1 MAICRDQAVKNVAMK
16 CVVRTA
22 SSYLL
27 WLCMMVNFLTAFLLI
42 GSSLALAHQEQV
54 LTDTQIIASLRAL
67 RSEMLDLLAQVA
79 GKGEATTRPNRRTM
93 NYELYRQTFESYNAK
108 IDDCYRRLAAYYAQI
123 DRVYRT
129 GSSTPLY
136 KQMVQ
141 TYLDTKV
148 VFDNLKST
156 FSTLEPPE
164 KVVTEAVISN
174 DQRLNERMATS
185 IRTAAIPTA
194 PPQAAKE
201 IVEADDSR
209 FIGTFDAV
217 EMFLLVR
224 GDSAC
229 YVLFGWKEV
238 VEDEDGKS
246 LEEYHLAVAR
256 SESFPATPELR
267 TLTPEQHL
275 ENALKLKIAMVEA
288 KGEMMTDLKQFFART
303 KSYART
309 N

>member
-1 MAICRDQAVKNVAMK
+1 MTNVSVSDVKR
-16 CVVRTA
+16 VVGSR
-22 SSYLL
+22 LL
-27 WLCMMVNFLTAFLLI
+27 RLFVCMNFLAIPFMFGF
-42 GSSLALAHQEQV
+42 GSAPAQERV
-54 LTDTQIIASLRAL
+54 LTDSEIVASLRAL
-67 RSEMLDLLAQVA
+67 RSEMLDLLSQVA
-79 GKGEATTRPNRRTM
+79 GKGAAMTRPSRRTM
-93 NYELYRQTFESYNAK
+93 DYESYRRTFESYSAK
-108 IDDCYRRLAAYYAQI
+108 IDDCYRRLAAYYSQI

-136 KQMVQ
+136 KRMLQ
-141 TYLDTKV
+141 TYLDAKG

-156 FSTLEPPE
+156 FNTLEPPE

-174 DQRLNERMATS
+174 DQRLNERIATS
-185 IRTAAIPTA
+185 VRMAAVPTA

-201 IVEADDSR
+201 IVDADDSR

-229 YVLFGWKEV
+229 YVLFGWKDV
-238 VEDEDGKS
+238 VEDEHGKS

-256 SESFPATPELR
+256 SESFPMTPEIR
-267 TLTPEQHL
+267 SLTPEQHL
-275 ENALKLKIAMVEA
+275 EHALKLKIAMVEA
-288 KGEMMTDLKQFFART
+288 QGETMTDLKQFFART

>member
-1 MAICRDQAVKNVAMK
+1 MTNVSVSDVKR
-16 CVVRTA
+16 VVGSR
-22 SSYLL
+22 LL
-27 WLCMMVNFLTAFLLI
+27 RLFVCMNFLAIPFMFGF
-42 GSSLALAHQEQV
+42 GSAPAQERV
-54 LTDTQIIASLRAL
+54 LTDSEIVASLRAL
-67 RSEMLDLLAQVA
+67 RSEMLDLLSQVA
-79 GKGEATTRPNRRTM
+79 GKGAAMTRPSRRTM
-93 NYELYRQTFESYNAK
+93 DYESYRRTFESYSAK
-108 IDDCYRRLAAYYAQI
+108 IDDCYRRLAAYYSQI

-136 KQMVQ
+136 KRMLQ
-141 TYLDTKV
+141 TYLDAKG

-156 FSTLEPPE
+156 FNTLEPPE

-174 DQRLNERMATS
+174 DQRLNERIATS
-185 IRTAAIPTA
+185 VRMAAVPTA
-194 PPQAAKE
+194 PPQAVRE
-201 IVEADDSR
+201 IVDADDSR

-238 VEDEDGKS
+238 VEDENGKS

-256 SESFPATPELR
+256 SESFPMTPEIR

-275 ENALKLKIAMVEA
+275 EHALKLKIAMVEA
-288 KGEMMTDLKQFFART
+288 QGEMMTDLKQFFARA

>member
-1 MAICRDQAVKNVAMK
+1 MKTNMAVKDVRS
-16 CVVRTA
+16 VVRGR
-22 SSYLL
+22 LL
-27 WLCMMVNFLTAFLLI
+27 RLFVCVNFMVIPFLSGL
-42 GSSLALAHQEQV
+42 GSAQERA
-54 LTDTQIIASLRAL
+54 LTDSEILASLRAL
-67 RSEMLDLLAQVA
+67 RSEMLDLLSQVA
-79 GKGEATTRPNRRTM
+79 GKGAAMTRPSRRTM
-93 NYELYRQTFESYNAK
+93 DYESYRRTFESYSAK
-108 IDDCYRRLAAYYAQI
+108 IDDCYRRLAAYYSQI

-129 GSSTPLY
+129 GSNTPLY

-141 TYLDTKV
+141 TYLDTKG

-156 FSTLEPPE
+156 FSALEPPE
-164 KVVTEAVISN
+164 KAVTEAVVST
-174 DQRLNERMATS
+174 DQRLNERIATS
-185 IRTAAIPTA
+185 VRTAAVPTA
-194 PPQAAKE
+194 PPQAARE
-201 IVEADDSR
+201 IVDADDSR

-229 YVLFGWKEV
+229 YVLFGWKDV
-238 VEDEDGKS
+238 VEDENGKS

-256 SESFPATPELR
+256 SESFPLTPEVR
-267 TLTPEQHL
+267 ALTPEQHL

-288 KGEMMTDLKQFFART
+288 QGEAMTDLKQFFART

>member
-1 MAICRDQAVKNVAMK
+1 MAVRDVKR
-16 CVVRTA
+16 VVGSR
-22 SSYLL
+22 LL
-27 WLCMMVNFLTAFLLI
+27 RLFVCLNFLAIPFVFGF
-42 GSSLALAHQEQV
+42 GSVLAQERAM
-54 LTDTQIIASLRAL
+54 TDSEIVASLRAL
-67 RSEMLDLLAQVA
+67 RSEMFDLLSQVA
-79 GKGEATTRPNRRTM
+79 GKGAAMTRPSRRTM
-93 NYELYRQTFESYNAK
+93 DYESYRQTFESYSAK
-108 IDDCYRRLAAYYAQI
+108 IDDCYRRLAGYYSQI

-129 GSSTPLY
+129 GSNTPLY
-136 KQMVQ
+136 KQMLQ
-141 TYLDTKV
+141 TYLDAKG

-156 FSTLEPPE
+156 FNTLEPPE

-174 DQRLNERMATS
+174 DQRLNERIATS
-185 IRTAAIPTA
+185 VRTAAVPTA

-201 IVEADDSR
+201 IVDADDSR

-229 YVLFGWKEV
+229 YVLFGWKDV
-238 VEDEDGKS
+238 VEDENGKS

-256 SESFPATPELR
+256 SESFPMTPEVR
-267 TLTPEQHL
+267 ALTPEQHL

-288 KGEMMTDLKQFFART
+288 QGEMMTDLKQFFART

>member
-1 MAICRDQAVKNVAMK
+1 MATKDIKRVGFGRLRWQFTWISLL
-16 CVVRTA
+16 VVLFGVGFA
-22 SSYLL
+22 P
-27 WLCMMVNFLTAFLLI
+27 A
-42 GSSLALAHQEQV
+42 QEQA
-54 LTDTQIIASLRAL
+54 LTDSEIVASLRAL
-67 RSEMLDLLAQVA
+67 RSEILDLLAQVA
-79 GKGEATTRPNRRTM
+79 GKGAAPTRPNRRTM
-93 NYELYRQTFESYNAK
+93 DYESYRQAFESYSAK
-108 IDDCYRRLAAYYAQI
+108 IDDYYRRLAVYYGQI

-136 KQMVQ
+136 KQMLKA
-141 TYLDTKV
+141 YLDTKS

-164 KVVTEAVISN
+164 KVVTEAVVSN
-174 DQRLNERMATS
+174 DQRLNERIATS
-185 IRTAAIPTA
+185 VRTAAVPTA

-238 VEDEDGKS
+238 IEDETGKS

-256 SESFPATPELR
+256 SESFPFTPEVR
-267 TLTPEQHL
+267 ALTPEQHL

-288 KGEMMTDLKQFFART
+288 QGEMMTDLKQFFART
-303 KSYART
+303 KSYTRI

>member
-1 MAICRDQAVKNVAMK
+1 MNNMAVRDTKR
-16 CVVRTA
+16 VVGGR
-22 SSYLL
+22 LL
-27 WLCMMVNFLTAFLLI
+27 RLFVCMNFLAIPFVFGF
-42 GSSLALAHQEQV
+42 GSVPAQERV
-54 LTDTQIIASLRAL
+54 LTDSEIVATLRAL
-67 RSEMLDLLAQVA
+67 RSEMFDLLSQVA
-79 GKGEATTRPNRRTM
+79 GKGAAMTRPSRRTM
-93 NYELYRQTFESYNAK
+93 DYESYRQTFESYSAK
-108 IDDCYRRLAAYYAQI
+108 IDDCYRRLSACYSQI

-129 GSSTPLY
+129 GSNTPLY
-136 KQMVQ
+136 KQMLQ
-141 TYLDTKV
+141 TYLDAKG

-156 FSTLEPPE
+156 FNTLEPPE

-174 DQRLNERMATS
+174 DQRLNERIATS
-185 IRTAAIPTA
+185 VRTAAVPTA

-229 YVLFGWKEV
+229 YVLFGWKDV
-238 VEDEDGKS
+238 VEDENGKS

-256 SESFPATPELR
+256 SESFPLTPEVR
-267 TLTPEQHL
+267 ALTPEQHL

-288 KGEMMTDLKQFFART
+288 QGETMTDLKQFFART